1 MRYNPASGNA
11 EGFLQYHFPAEGGSA
26 LKYQP
31 LPGITN
37 AGFAGCVEVTLEYN
51 LQELTAT
58 AAFDGGAVLTV
69 NNVSQKLRSGDL
81 AGLNQLVGA
90 NLFAGVLAS
99 AQGGSKKDN
108 VWCFKSFFFAQAFI
122 EAPAAE
128 ACPDGSLP
136 PCTAPPP
143 VDFEAQTDT
152 CNTPGFTNPQA
163 CGTKS
168 KPESWSFDLTRTAL
182 PLEGGLQQSPTDVEL
197 AGGRA
202 YVTTVLG
209 RLLILPQTH
218 DGGFLLSKCSGA
230 GSWSSPQAYASATRF
245 CYQVCVLLPRLHGR
259 LRRRR
264 HVTPTLSSKVALGG
278 VVTYPEGGTAPVL
291 VLTRPN
297 LTLTNYRASPWS
309 RASRNGTARTWG
321 RCRWAWRW
329 TRAPTRRPRTC
340 SSRTPPTRRTVRAS
354 PPRTS
359 AEALTEPLIPNL
371 RRVLRRH
378 QLRLCQPVLAQAAAG
393 RGGGVGAGTSGAQAT
408 TATNVGGA
416 GGRGGPDV
424 PRLTRICFNTAPL
437 VSRRTSSPGSRGRSR
452 ITL

>member
-11 EGFLQYHFPAEGGSA
+11 EGFLQYHFPAEGGA
-26 LKYQP
+26 ELKYQP

-69 NNVSQKLRSGDL
+69 KNVSQKLRSGDL

-90 NLFAGVLAS
+90 NLFAGLLAS
-99 AQGGSKKDN
+99 AQGGPKKDN

-143 VDFEAQTDT
+143 PPVDYEAQTDT

-202 YVTTVLG
+202 YVTTVFG

-218 DGGFLLSKCSGA
+218 DGGFLLAKCSGA

-245 CYQVCVLLPRLHGR
+245 CYQVCSA
-259 LRRRR
+259 
-264 HVTPTLSSKVALGG
+264 TSS
-278 VVTYPEGGTAPVL
+278 P
-291 VLTRPN
+291 
-297 LTLTNYRASPWS
+297 
-309 RASRNGTARTWG
+309 
-321 RCRWAWRW
+321 
-329 TRAPTRRPRTC
+329 
-340 SSRTPPTRRTVRAS
+340 RTPPTPSSRDPDPVVEGGARRRRDGPGGCTRTDS
-354 PPRTS
+354 TEPNPRTLTPRPGLKIEPRRG
-359 AEALTEPLIPNL
+359 AMRREAG
-371 RRVLRRH
+371 RRG
-378 QLRLCQPVLAQAAAG
+378 PGGAAAG
-393 RGGGVGAGTSGAQAT
+393 RGGGPGLQP
-408 TATNVGGA
+408 
-416 GGRGGPDV
+416 GGPGRARRTLLQRGKRCGPPPLPL
-424 PRLTRICFNTAPL
+424 PRL
-437 VSRRTSSPGSRGRSR
+437 
-452 ITL
+452 